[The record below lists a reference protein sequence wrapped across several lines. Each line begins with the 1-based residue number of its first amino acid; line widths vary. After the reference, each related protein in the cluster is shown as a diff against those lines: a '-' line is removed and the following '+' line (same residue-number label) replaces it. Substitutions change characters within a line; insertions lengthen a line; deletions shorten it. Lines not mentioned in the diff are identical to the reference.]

1 MILWESHYIARDV
14 AVTQLLA
21 LYNGF
26 PIGLSVSSHQRSIF
40 VWSEKSSIRP
50 LWVDRVGEGFGWENQ
65 VPKKKKKFFDLV
77 PDFPTP
83 LEGVGGGRGGRWS
96 RVPTSIQKWTSGVS
110 SQKVQ

>member
-40 VWSEKSSIRP
+40 VWRSEPWTTDPLDPLRP
-50 LWVDRVGEGFGWENQ
+50 PREGWENP
-65 VPKKKKKFFDLV
+65 VPNRKIFFFFLV
-77 PDFPTP
+77 PDFPTQNP
-83 LEGVGGGRGGRWS
+83 PRPCRPKGV
-96 RVPTSIQKWTSGVS
+96 
-110 SQKVQ
+110 